1 MRRPF
6 EIRTCRADD
15 LWSVNWLRSLAGWNQ
30 SASFWGMLMGAPSA
44 ESWVASWGG
53 GVVGSSVLWRYGS
66 EMAWIGMVI
75 VHPAYRR
82 RGIARTLL
90 KRCLDA
96 CQERG
101 VARIGLDAT
110 PVGRELYSDLG
121 FVETDEMIRH
131 ERAALSGELQME
143 AQDGSF
149 ASQREFSAIFD
160 HAVLALDREG
170 FGANRNRLIEQLA
183 GECRLSLVVRDPL
196 SGDLGYGMVR
206 RGAGRLYLG
215 PAVFSRTD
223 LGRFATRLLLDESKP
238 QPLIWD
244 IPLKNETALDLA
256 GECGFVERRRLHR
269 MWLGADGSVPVS
281 PKVWAI
287 ADPAVG

>member
-1 MRRPF
+1 MRRSF

-30 SASFWGMLMGAPSA
+30 SASFWAMLMGAPSA
-44 ESWVASWGG
+44 ESWVASWGD

-82 RGIARTLL
+82 RGIARALL
-90 KRCLDA
+90 KRCLDV

-121 FVETDEMIRH
+121 FVETDEIIRH
-131 ERAALSGELQME
+131 ERAALCGGLRIEVPD
-143 AQDGSF
+143 ASF
-149 ASQREFSAIFD
+149 ASQREFSAVLD
-160 HAVLALDREG
+160 HAVLALDRKA
-170 FGANRNRLIEQLA
+170 FGANRNRLIEGLS
-183 GECRLSLVVRDPL
+183 GECRLSLVMRDPV

-215 PAVFSRTD
+215 PAVFSRAD
-223 LGRFATRLLLDESKP
+223 LGRFATRLLLDESRLE
-238 QPLIWD
+238 PLIWD

-256 GECGFVERRRLHR
+256 GECGFLECRRLHR
-269 MWLGADGSVPVS
+269 MWLGADRSVSVS
-281 PKVWAI
+281 PRVWAI